1 MTIEYHEPPQEL
13 SQETRDLHRALATL
27 VEELEAIDWYQHR
40 LDLVADDELRKL
52 ILHNR
57 NEEMEHA
64 AMALEYLRRKMPDFD
79 TRLRTYLFTEG
90 SIVALEEAA
99 EAGDGGGGKP
109 SGHSLGIGSLRKG
122 VTS

>member
-13 SQETRDLHRALATL
+13 TQETRDLHRALATL

-40 LDLVADDELRKL
+40 LDLVADKELHSI

-64 AMALEYLRRKMPDFD
+64 AMTLEYLRRRLPDLD

-90 SIVALEEAA
+90 SIVGLESAA
-99 EAGDGGGGKP
+99 EGPGGDTP
-109 SGHSLGIGSLRKG
+109 TLGIGSLRKG
-122 VTS
+122 VRP